1 MNQATN
7 IYLKFISWRIKHI
20 SNRNLIYILSLFIGF
35 FAGLAAVII
44 KNAVHFIRNFLTA
57 NFGDN
62 AHNYLYILYPLIGIS
77 ITVIFMKYIL
87 RKWVNHGIPG
97 VLYAISK
104 KAGNI
109 DSHNMFSSIITSSL
123 TVGFGGS
130 VGLEGPTVATGA
142 GIGSNIGRFFRLN
155 YSETVLLLGAASAG
169 AMSAIFKA
177 PITGIVFVLEVIM
190 IDMKL
195 TSLIPL
201 LLSSTTAALTSYSFL
216 GKDVIYSVN
225 IKYALD
231 YSDIPW
237 FIILAI
243 VTGLFSLYYYHAYI
257 WVHVLFEKIK
267 KWWIKLLLG
276 GIVLGVLI
284 FIFPS
289 LYGEGYENINGAL
302 HGSVFHLFKNTFY
315 FDFQGNIL
323 FVFLTFLLVI
333 LFKVIA
339 TSTTFSAGGVGGV
352 FAPTLFIGSN
362 LGLLF
367 ALISN
372 HYFHTNLDTTAFAL
386 IGMGGMIAA
395 VLHGPLT
402 AIFLIAEI
410 TNGYQLFIPL
420 MIVSAISYLIIRI
433 FNNTSIYTY
442 QLAKRGELFTH
453 NKDRNAL
460 TLLDL
465 EKHIE
470 TNFRVISIDYSLGQ
484 LITEIEQSSRNLFPI
499 VDKDDNFE
507 GLVFLNDIRS
517 IIFKPELYDRIRV
530 KDIMMTFDEDS
541 IVDVTKDNMEGVINK
556 LEATHNYN
564 LPVVNDG
571 KYLGFI
577 SRANVLTSYRN
588 IIHDMTKEE

>member
-1 MNQATN
+1 MNKETST
-7 IYLKFISWRIKHI
+7 YSKFLSWRVKNI

-35 FAGLAAVII
+35 FAGMAAVVI
-44 KNAVHFIRNFLTA
+44 KNAVHYIRDFLTA

-62 AHNYLYILYPLIGIS
+62 AHNYLYFLYPIVGIA
-77 ITVIFMKYIL
+77 IAVLFMKYVL
-87 RKWVNHGIPG
+87 RKWVDHGIPG

-104 KAGNI
+104 KAGKM

-142 GIGSNIGRFFRLN
+142 GIGSNIGKFFRLN

-201 LLSSTTAALTSYSFL
+201 LLSSATAALTSYAFL
-216 GKDVIYSVN
+216 GKDVIYSVKIN
-225 IKYALD
+225 YILE
-231 YSDIPW
+231 YSDIPM
-237 FIILAI
+237 FVILAV

-257 WVHVLFEKIK
+257 AVSSIFSKLN
-267 KWWIKLLLG
+267 KWWVKLLIG
-276 GIVLGVLI
+276 GAVLGLLI
-284 FIFPS
+284 FLFPS

-302 HGSVFHLFKNTFY
+302 HGSIFHLFKNTFY

-367 ALISN
+367 ALVSN
-372 HYFHTNLDTTAFAL
+372 HYFHTNLDPTAFAL
-386 IGMGGMIAA
+386 IGMAGMIAA

-420 MIVSAISYLIIRI
+420 MIVSSISYLIIRI

-442 QLAKRGELFTH
+442 QLARRGELLTH
-453 NKDRNAL
+453 NKDKAAL

-470 TNFRVISIDYSLGQ
+470 TNFRVITIDYTLGQ
-484 LITEIEQSSRNLFPI
+484 LISEIEKSSRNLFPI
-499 VDKDDNFE
+499 VDKDQNFE

-517 IIFKPELYDRIRV
+517 IIFKPELYDSIKV
-530 KDIMMTFDEDS
+530 KDIMMTFDDNT
-541 IVDVTKDNMEGVINK
+541 IVDVTKDKMEDVLNK

-588 IIHDMTKEE
+588 IIYDMTKE